1 MLQQLAVEP
10 FFWQIFYFIRNVVR
24 TEIYLK
30 TAESIV
36 RALKNKRMVNMC
48 FALSWDWKHRAWFMG
63 RNILGKTGNP
73 NILNIFIVEKS
84 FVNLVEARSDLF

>member
-1 MLQQLAVEP
+1 
-10 FFWQIFYFIRNVVR
+10 
-24 TEIYLK
+24 
-30 TAESIV
+30 
-36 RALKNKRMVNMC
+36 
-48 FALSWDWKHRAWFMG
+48 MG